1 MRIRVIVLAGA
12 LGAAFAAS
20 NAGAGELVINGGFEN
35 PALNS
40 GYNFGGDAYQP
51 QPNYVYPGFY
61 APQTVAGWTYSG
73 GVGLIDTSQ
82 GSNAW
87 YGSTSPSGYGGN
99 QYAFVQGQSTL
110 LETFTSAS
118 AGGATLSWL
127 EAGRPDLGPFAGD
140 QTYEVIFNNALV
152 GTFSTVSGQ
161 NFTPEMLSVLL
172 LAGSN
177 TLEFVGQSALDN
189 TAFIDN
195 VSISVPELSTWAMLG
210 LGFAALAFAGHRAR
224 RPAAAF
230 A

>member
-1 MRIRVIVLAGA
+1 MRTRVIVLAGV

-20 NAGAGELVINGGFEN
+20 NAGAAELIINGGFES
-35 PALNS
+35 PALSS
-40 GYNFGGDAYQP
+40 GYNFGPDALQP
-51 QPNYVYPGFY
+51 ASNYVYPGY
-61 APQTVAGWTYSG
+61 SAPQTVDGWTYSG

-110 LETFTSAS
+110 LETFTSTS
-118 AGGATLSWL
+118 AGSATLSWL
-127 EAGRPDLGPFAGD
+127 DAGRPDFGSYGGD

-152 GTFSTVSGQ
+152 GTFSTLSGQ

-177 TLEFVGQSALDN
+177 TLEFVGQSASDN

-195 VSISVPELSTWAMLG
+195 VSISVPELSTWVL
-210 LGFAALAFAGHRAR
+210 LSTGFAALAFAGHRAR
-224 RPAAAF
+224 RPAGALV
-230 A
+230 